1 MINIEK
7 VRQYW
12 PAALVVVVY
21 AAAAAAR
28 PLLAPDELPALNR
41 APAWLGDSVFAAR
54 LPALAA
60 TLLGGLAVAGFA
72 RLRSKRSAWFTAL
85 IYFGSF
91 AVFAAGTAAT
101 GLPVLILCFQ
111 LLVLGGCA
119 AFFLDGVARRL
130 GLAALLAG
138 GIGFHFSAGV
148 LRSGVFAGLA
158 PEALLIAAL
167 LPFLPFLPL
176 WITVLRKAPFREE
189 PLLLSALVLAAF
201 SLAMG
206 LILPAAGVLGGIGAL
221 ALAGGYATARYFTEN
236 SDPER
241 FSRNLR
247 SSMMMIASGVLLLL
261 ALPWITRSREYYFLP
276 AVAGIVWLI
285 WIGYGRA
292 SRNPLW
298 QFGGF
303 MIGLAFV
310 YLVLPR
316 ALPAKLMASRDFVA
330 PLRAYDF
337 SRLAAKPQIYTEP
350 ALLGFVRRQLPGYQV
365 EALEPSFQPGDKPV
379 LVISRL
385 GEITAKLPAA
395 TRRTVYKP
403 SNLAFT
409 EYNI

>member
-1 MINIEK
+1 MINIAK
-7 VRQYW
+7 VRQFW
-12 PAALVVVVY
+12 PAALVVTVY

-28 PLLAPDELPALNR
+28 PLLVPDELSALNLT
-41 APAWLGDSVFAAR
+41 PAFFGDSILAAR
-54 LPALAA
+54 LPAVAA
-60 TLLGGLAVAGFA
+60 TLLSGLAVAGFA
-72 RLRSKRSAWFTAL
+72 RLRSRRSAWFAAM

-101 GLPVLILCFQ
+101 GLPVLVLCFQ

-119 AFFLDGVARRL
+119 AFFLDGMARRL
-130 GLAALLAG
+130 GLAAILLG

-148 LRSGVFAGLA
+148 LRSGVFADLA
-158 PEALLIAAL
+158 PEPLLIAAL
-167 LPFLPFLPL
+167 LPFLPFWPL

-189 PLLLSALVLAAF
+189 PLLLSALVLAVF
-201 SLAMG
+201 SLALG
-206 LILPAAGVLGGIGAL
+206 LVLPAAGVLGAMGSL
-221 ALAGGYATARYFTEN
+221 ALAGGYAMARYFTEN
-236 SDPER
+236 PDPER

-247 SSMMMIASGVLLLL
+247 SSMMMIASGVVLLL
-261 ALPWITRSREYYFLP
+261 ALPWIGPGREPYYLP
-276 AVAGIVWLI
+276 ALAGIIWLV

-316 ALPAKLMASRDFVA
+316 ALPARLMATRDFVA
-330 PLRAYDF
+330 PLHAYDF
-337 SRLAAKPQIYTEP
+337 SRFAARPQIYTEP
-350 ALLGFVRRQLPGYQV
+350 ELLGFVRRQLPGWQV
-365 EALEPSFQPGDKPV
+365 EALDPSFQPGDKPI

-385 GEITAKLPAA
+385 GEITAKLPPA